1 MSSPEAQCWFLGL
14 SVIKN
19 YSCTCRGSQA
29 WCCRFTPVLLV
40 TPMSSMCC
48 SILIGILKIRQQF
61 PLTKSFRKTDKK
73 YLFLCLRRLFYFLPV
88 SPNPQ
93 SYFISERE
101 VDIYI
106 FFRRLCNTR
115 ERSWTQPRLMI
126 FFPKDQCPA
135 ISQMNQLCKA
145 KVCITVSLLRAPKLQ
160 DSHYQGRCHSSMGH
174 LPQRTRGMSRD
185 TWKIVFHLILRFSGT
200 CGSYSEIKQRDNQ

>member
-29 WCCRFTPVLLV
+29 WCCRFMPVLLV

-48 SILIGILKIRQQF
+48 SILIGIQKIRQQF

-126 FFPKDQCPA
+126 FSPKTSVLPFPRWTNSAKQRSALQCLYSGLLNFKTLITREDVTPAWGIFPKEQEGCPET
-135 ISQMNQLCKA
+135 LGK
-145 KVCITVSLLRAPKLQ
+145 
-160 DSHYQGRCHSSMGH
+160 
-174 LPQRTRGMSRD
+174 
-185 TWKIVFHLILRFSGT
+185 
-200 CGSYSEIKQRDNQ
+200 SYFIWS